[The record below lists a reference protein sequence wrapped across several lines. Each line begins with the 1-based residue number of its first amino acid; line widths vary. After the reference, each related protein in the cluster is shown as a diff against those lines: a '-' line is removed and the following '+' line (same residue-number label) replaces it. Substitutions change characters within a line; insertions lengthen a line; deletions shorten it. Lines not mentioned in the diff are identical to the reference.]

1 MGSKKE
7 ERRDKIRRN
16 VVDLTEQFA
25 EADAAQKGIAD
36 LRASA
41 GSDPTSPLGSSTD
54 DSSHSSGS
62 ASPLSHSGSYSE
74 NGSNSE
80 DITRD
85 AKKILSESDYLKRT
99 KVEVLY
105 PDGTKHSDNSTPQD
119 DILTKLP
126 SDEALKQFLSGAP
139 LHTDVLTQLSSSEIP
154 HVITPATQSTPEQR
168 ESKTTAVNPVDKKTF
183 FQQHPVL
190 TTITGAGIS
199 FAVLLVILYYMDRLP
214 SDMAQ
219 IFDTYVS
226 KFRAEL

>member
-105 PDGTKHSDNSTPQD
+105 PDGTEYSDNSTPQD

-139 LHTDVLTQLSSSEIP
+139 LHTDVLTQSPSSEIP
-154 HVITPATQSTPEQR
+154 EETTTQSIPKQTEPKITVV
-168 ESKTTAVNPVDKKTF
+168 SSADKKTF
-183 FQQHPVL
+183 FQQHPL
-190 TTITGAGIS
+190 FMTITGTGMS
-199 FAVLLVILYYMDRLP
+199 FVALLMLLYCMDRLP